1 MSTRIVLVIG
11 GGGYVGTELV
21 VHLLNAE
28 YKVRVFDTFWYG
40 RHNFGEF
47 NTSNL
52 ELITGDVRDIS
63 AVRSA
68 LVGVSDVIHLACI
81 SNDPS
86 FDLNPELAKSIN
98 LTSFEPVVIA
108 AKDALVNRF
117 IFASTSSVY
126 GVKTEP
132 KVTEALSLEPL
143 TDYSKYK
150 AECEKILLKH
160 SSEKFICTIL
170 RPATICGVSRR
181 QRFDLSVNI
190 LTNHA
195 VNKNKITV
203 FGGSQQRPNLH
214 IKDMCRAYL
223 HVLNEPIAKISGKIF
238 NVGAENL
245 SLDEIAIKVQ
255 KITKM
260 SGTIEHQETNDLRSY
275 RVDSSLI
282 HQQLGFAP
290 DYCVDDAIIEMVT
303 AMKNDKYLDPLNN
316 SDYYNI
322 KKMKELNL
330 G

>member
-1 MSTRIVLVIG
+1 LSTRIVLVIG

-40 RHNFGEF
+40 RDNYGEF

-63 AVRSA
+63 AVKSA

-81 SNDPS
+81 SNDPT

-108 AKDALVNRF
+108 AKEALVDRF

-150 AECEKILLKH
+150 AECEKILLNH

-214 IKDMCRAYL
+214 INDMCRAYL
-223 HVLNEPIAKISGKIF
+223 HILKEPIAKISGKIF

-245 SLDEIAIKVQ
+245 SLDAIAMKVQ

-260 SGTIEHQETNDLRSY
+260 SGAIEHQDTNDLRSY

-282 HQQLGFAP
+282 HQQLGFTP
-290 DYCVDDAIIEMVT
+290 NYCVDDAIIEMVT
-303 AMKNDKYLDPLNN
+303 AMKKNKYLDPLNN

>member
-1 MSTRIVLVIG
+1 LSRRIVLVIG

-40 RHNFGEF
+40 RDNYGEF

-63 AVRSA
+63 AVKSA

-108 AKDALVNRF
+108 AKKALVDRF

-150 AECEKILLKH
+150 AECEKILLNH

-214 IKDMCRAYL
+214 INDMCRAYL
-223 HVLNEPIAKISGKIF
+223 HILKEPIAKISGKIF

-245 SLDEIAIKVQ
+245 SLDAIAMKVQ

-260 SGTIEHQETNDLRSY
+260 SGAIEHQETNDLRSY

-282 HQQLGFAP
+282 HQQLGFSP
-290 DYCVDDAIIEMVT
+290 NYCVDDAIIEMVM
-303 AMKNDKYLDPLNN
+303 AMKNNKYLDPLNN